1 MGGGVEVRVISYFVT
16 VRLLLSNKTST
27 VLVLLGNRLEV
38 FIVVLMVNLSFW
50 FMLACSSIPVLF
62 FMRLFTPLDFLAKIL
77 VIWNLIPMTRSVL
90 CAQPRSK
97 SPVGAV
103 GYGVGVL

>member
-1 MGGGVEVRVISYFVT
+1 
-16 VRLLLSNKTST
+16 
-27 VLVLLGNRLEV
+27 
-38 FIVVLMVNLSFW
+38 MVYVGMHFDPS
-50 FMLACSSIPVLF
+50 PF

-90 CAQPRSK
+90 CAQLRPK

-103 GYGVGVL
+103 GYGVGVP